1 MTGDERDEL
10 VRLRRE
16 NRVLRVVLPVVM
28 AERTDGTW
36 TTLLDVDALR
46 ACDGDV
52 DSPGPRGPRGSR
64 GPGIEPT
71 SVSALRHLEA
81 GGSPEAWSSTARTI
95 RCATR
100 MISSGSP
107 EVLRDRGTT
116 DRASSLGCD
125 TGSSSWPVTERWS
138 A

>member
-1 MTGDERDEL
+1 MPAAYPEEFRRRAVSLVVDEGVPAARVAKDLGIAESGLRRWVDRHLVEAGRKPGVTGDERDEL

-52 DSPGPRGPRGSR
+52 DAFAARLA
-64 GPGIEPT
+64 T
-71 SVSALRHLEA
+71 AMEA
-81 GGSPEAWSSTARTI
+81 PA
-95 RCATR
+95 
-100 MISSGSP
+100 
-107 EVLRDRGTT
+107 
-116 DRASSLGCD
+116 
-125 TGSSSWPVTERWS
+125 
-138 A
+138 